1 MRGLLD
7 NVKSSV
13 RDKWS
18 APMMM
23 VGRAIGRRAKILDK
37 FVEVS
42 KDTIRRDGKPLVF
55 FMGAEYCPYCA
66 AAIQSTETYSVPLDW
81 WKIHAG
87 RGWIYA

>member
-1 MRGLLD
+1 
-7 NVKSSV
+7 VKSSV

-23 VGRAIGRRAKILDK
+23 VGRAIGRRAKILGK

-66 AAIQSTETYSVPLDW
+66 AERWAIVRALQEFGQWSGLKQTISAARDEPS
-81 WKIHAG
+81 
-87 RGWIYA
+87 